1 MRTKTILITGG
12 AGFIGSHLCESLI
25 AAGHKVICLDN
36 LFSGSRANVAHLFK
50 EKNFS
55 FIKADIVEPVP
66 ALGKLGKID
75 EIYNLACPAS
85 PVWYQKDP
93 VQTVRTTVL
102 GTANMLELA
111 RKKKAKLLQAS
122 TSEVYGDPLEH
133 PQKETYRGNVNPLGE
148 RSVYQES
155 KRFGETLSN
164 AFWRAHGIPAK
175 IVRIFHTFGPRLSL
189 NDGRV
194 IPEFMRRCFAGEDLE
209 VIRGGSS
216 VRTFSY
222 ISDTIEGAWRVL
234 LLGHPGESYNV
245 GSREE
250 ITIDGL
256 AKLFI
261 KIFGGSSRIKFVE
274 ENAQKGFATTPQ
286 KTIPDLEKIERELGY
301 KSKIPLEA
309 GLFRLKE
316 WYELYGNLSQK

>member
-1 MRTKTILITGG
+1 MW
-12 AGFIGSHLCESLI
+12 
-25 AAGHKVICLDN
+25 
-36 LFSGSRANVAHLFK
+36 LFYA
-50 EKNFS
+50 
-55 FIKADIVEPVP
+55 
-66 ALGKLGKID
+66 
-75 EIYNLACPAS
+75 
-85 PVWYQKDP
+85 
-93 VQTVRTTVL
+93 
-102 GTANMLELA
+102 
-111 RKKKAKLLQAS
+111 
-122 TSEVYGDPLEH
+122 
-133 PQKETYRGNVNPLGE
+133 YRYLH
-148 RSVYQES
+148 SVYQES